1 MGGEMEDDG
10 AEGGERDLDASLVDL
25 DASLEDMD
33 AVGEDGEL
41 DED

>member
-1 MGGEMEDDG
+1 MEDDG
-10 AEGGERDLDASLVDL
+10 AEGAERDLDASVVDL

-33 AVGEDGEL
+33 AVGGDGDL